1 MNKASRGNSSWAISN
16 PKRWCCEKCCKF
28 GKRSSGH
35 RTGKGHFSFQSH
47 SYPKEGNAKECS
59 NYRTTALISHTS
71 KVMFKILQAR
81 LQQNMNQ
88 ELPDVQAGS
97 KRQRNQRSNCQHRL
111 DHRSSKRIPDKDLFL
126 FHWLRRRLWL
136 CGSQQTG
143 KFLKRWQYHSL
154 VFPPYL
160 PAEKSVCRSRIKS

>member
-47 SYPKEGNAKECS
+47 SYPKEGNAKEYS

-71 KVMFKILQAR
+71 KVMLKILQAR
-81 LQQNMNQ
+81 FQQYVNN
-88 ELPDVQAGS
+88 ELPYVQDGFRKGRRTRDQVANSHVYLSFLHAAIKFMLWSSLHLTIAMTSSSTVSSLS
-97 KRQRNQRSNCQHRL
+97 KPSYVL
-111 DHRSSKRIPDKDLFL
+111 LLFS
-126 FHWLRRRLWL
+126 
-136 CGSQQTG
+136 C
-143 KFLKRWQYHSL
+143 
-154 VFPPYL
+154 
-160 PAEKSVCRSRIKS
+160 